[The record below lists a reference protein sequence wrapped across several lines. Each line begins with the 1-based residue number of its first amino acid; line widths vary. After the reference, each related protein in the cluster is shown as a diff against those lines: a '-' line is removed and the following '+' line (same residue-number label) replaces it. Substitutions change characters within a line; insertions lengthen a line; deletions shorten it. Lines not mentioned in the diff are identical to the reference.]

1 MNGLIKILLV
11 ILFFS
16 FLSDI
21 LTKVLEFLGLEFG
34 EYAPFLFWFYVLLIF
49 IAVLPEKRSKFLSD
63 S

>member
-21 LTKVLEFLGLEFG
+21 LTKTLEFLGYSFG

-49 IAVLPEKRSKFLSD
+49 IAVLPEKRSLFLSN
-63 S
+63 